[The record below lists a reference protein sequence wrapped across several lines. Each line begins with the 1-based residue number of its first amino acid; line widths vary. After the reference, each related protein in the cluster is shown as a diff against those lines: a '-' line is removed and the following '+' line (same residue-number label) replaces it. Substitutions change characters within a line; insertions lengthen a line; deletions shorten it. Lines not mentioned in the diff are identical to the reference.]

1 MSGRARTL
9 ARLGGR
15 LMLGGFLLVGGL
27 GLAVHARGRLAARYH
42 VPDPVL
48 VVLAWSE
55 VIAGALFI
63 LPRTAL
69 VGAAALALTLL
80 AAIAIHVRAGERPW
94 ALLLFLAL
102 VVVLGLLSRA
112 GPGRD
117 AS

>member
-15 LMLGGFLLVGGL
+15 LMLGGFLLIGGL
-27 GLAVHARGRLAARYH
+27 GLAVHARGRLA
-42 VPDPVL
+42 V
-48 VVLAWSE
+48 
-55 VIAGALFI
+55 
-63 LPRTAL
+63 
-69 VGAAALALTLL
+69 
-80 AAIAIHVRAGERPW
+80 IAIHVRAGERPW